1 MASARRWSAARG
13 VSVLREG
20 AGEMEQ
26 RNVAATVF
34 YCLVLWVQVLSSGFF
49 ILFRYRVTPTEMR
62 LEEATAQQF
71 GFRKD

>member
-1 MASARRWSAARG
+1 MATARRWSAARG
-13 VSVLREG
+13 VSVLQEG

-34 YCLVLWVQVLSSGFF
+34 YLVLWVQVLSSGFF
-49 ILFRYRVTPTEMR
+49 ILFRYRVTPTETR